1 MIIFFILS
9 FDTYESHEGKL
20 YCKPHFKSLFSPK
33 VVEDNEP
40 VKPRKPQ
47 LIIAEN
53 QPVELPADVVRSSDK
68 TDSGLEELQQLN
80 LKSRFEVFEKGC
92 TEDKK
97 EVQLDRSPSGVK
109 RSASILSKL
118 AR

>member
-1 MIIFFILS
+1 M
-9 FDTYESHEGKL
+9 
-20 YCKPHFKSLFSPK
+20 
-33 VVEDNEP
+33 
-40 VKPRKPQ
+40 
-47 LIIAEN
+47 IIAEN

-92 TEDKK
+92 TNDDRK

-109 RSASILSKL
+109 RSQSILSKL